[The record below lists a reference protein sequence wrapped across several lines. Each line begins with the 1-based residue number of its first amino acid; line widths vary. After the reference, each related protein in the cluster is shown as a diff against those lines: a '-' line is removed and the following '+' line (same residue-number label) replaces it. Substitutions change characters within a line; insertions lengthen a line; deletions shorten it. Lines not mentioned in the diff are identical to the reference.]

1 MRAWTFQDSR
11 QKRKHGE
18 KTPWSVGW
26 FDPDGKKR
34 SKRIG
39 SKSMAE
45 KFRRRIEGEL
55 AAGTYKAAS
64 RKTWAEFRQEYE
76 SKILAGLKLKTRH
89 ATRGALNNFER
100 IAKPGKLWSLKTAT
114 IDDYVARR
122 RKEPGRKPGSTV
134 SPATINLELRHLRAV
149 LNVAHEYG
157 YLPQVPKLRMVKEH
171 KRLPR
176 YVSPEHFAAIYQ
188 ACHVA
193 TMPKGLQCDPPEW
206 WRALFVFNYMTGWR
220 IGEPM
225 ALRREDLDLDAGTAI
240 TRAADNK
247 GGRDDIIP
255 LHPVVVEHLRA
266 IPTFESVVFPWY
278 HHERTL
284 WSEFARIQDAA
295 GVHLDCPDADK
306 HDCTPACHR
315 YGFHDF
321 RRAFATVNAE
331 TLSADALQSLMRHKS
346 YTTTQRY
353 INMARQLNRSVE
365 SLHVPDVLRKAN

>member
-45 KFRRRIEGEL
+45 KYRRRIEGEL
-55 AAGTYKAAS
+55 VAGTYQSAS
-64 RKTWAEFRQEYE
+64 RKTWAEFRAEYQA
-76 SKILAGLKLKTRH
+76 KILPGLKPKTRGVVL
-89 ATRGALNNFER
+89 ATLDHFDR
-100 IAKPGKLWSLKTAT
+100 IARPGKVRTIKTAM
-114 IDDYVARR
+114 IDDYVAKRR
-122 RKEPGRKPGSTV
+122 NDRGKKPGSTV
-134 SPATINLELRHLRAV
+134 SPATINRELRHLKAV
-149 LNVAHEYG
+149 VNVAHEYG
-157 YLPQVPKLRMVKEH
+157 YLPAVPKFRMVKEL
-171 KRLPR
+171 KRIPR
-176 YVSPEHFAAIYQ
+176 YVSPEHFAAIYK
-188 ACHVA
+188 ACDTA
-193 TMPKGLQCDPPEW
+193 KMPRNLSCAPAEW
-206 WRALFVFNYMTGWR
+206 WRALFVFSYMTGWR
-220 IGEPM
+220 IGEPLS
-225 ALRREDLDLDAGTAI
+225 LRREDLDLDAGTAI

-247 GGRDDIIP
+247 GGRDDIVP
-255 LHPVVVEHLRA
+255 LHAVVVEHLRA
-266 IPTFESVVFPWY
+266 IQSFEPVVFPWY

-284 WSEFARIQDAA
+284 WSEFARIQEAA
-295 GVHLDCPDADK
+295 GIHLDCPDADT
-306 HDCTPACHR
+306 HDCTPACHL

-331 TLSADALQSLMRHKS
+331 TLSGDALQTLMRHKS

-365 SLHVPDVLRKAN
+365 NLHVPEVLRKVN